1 MNRVI
6 ITGNVAKDPDV
17 RQTSSGLK
25 TAQFDLAVQRRFRDK
40 QTGKREA
47 DFIRVVAWRQTAEFI
62 EKHASKGTKL
72 AVEGAIQTRSWT
84 DNDGQKHFAT
94 EVVADQVELLGS
106 RPQGQQQR
114 APVDAQTGFVEVTED
129 APLPF

>member
-6 ITGNVAKDPDV
+6 ITGNVANDPDA
-17 RQTSSGLK
+17 RRTGSGLPI
-25 TAQFDLAVQRRFRDK
+25 TQFDLAVQRRFKDK
-40 QTGKREA
+40 QTGQREA
-47 DFIRVVAWRQTAEFI
+47 DFIRVVCWRQTAEYV
-62 EKHASKGTKL
+62 EKHVSKGTKL

-84 DNDGQKHFAT
+84 DNNGQKHFAT

-106 RPQGQQQR
+106 RPQGQQS

>member
-40 QTGKREA
+40 QTGEREA

-62 EKHASKGTKL
+62 EKHASKGTKV

-84 DNDGQKHFAT
+84 DNNGQKHFAT

-106 RPQGQQQR
+106 RPQGQQS
-114 APVDAQTGFVEVTED
+114 APVDQQTGFAEVVD
-129 APLPF
+129 DSPLPF

>member
-25 TAQFDLAVQRRFRDK
+25 TAQFDLAVQRRFKDK
-40 QTGKREA
+40 QTGQREA
-47 DFIRVVAWRQTAEFI
+47 DFIRVVAWRQTAEYV
-62 EKHASKGTKL
+62 EKHVSKGTKL
-72 AVEGAIQTRSWT
+72 AVEGAIQNRSWT
-84 DNDGQKHFAT
+84 DNNGQKHFAT
-94 EVVADQVELLGS
+94 EVVADQVEIMAFKQ
-106 RPQGQQQR
+106 QGQQS
-114 APVDAQTGFVEVTED
+114 APVDAQTGFVEVAED